1 MVQTILRRML
11 LAEALFYAALV
22 YLLVGI
28 DASWLKIVGV
38 VALLALLWRLYLT
51 MVSLVLAR
59 LSSRGQIVRA
69 RDWRGA
75 TKALY
80 REFIARQ
87 ICFGWSQAFP
97 HLALGREPCGGA
109 NGVPIL
115 LVHGHFSNRGLWVKF
130 RKRIAAVGVGPI
142 YTISFTPYF
151 GELDEFAAQL
161 AARIE
166 TICGETG
173 AVQVTL
179 IGHSMGGLVCR
190 RFLTMHSRSRIAKL
204 VTLGTPHHGS
214 HYARWLLGKNA
225 QQMRIGS
232 DWLNTL
238 ARAEAPTRQPPTL
251 CLYSLYDEIISPPE
265 SGILV
270 WARNVPITAVGHFG
284 LVFSEVAACEVTRF
298 LAKGE
303 NDTPGE
309 SRVQQSTNAIL
320 PVEKDDS

>member
-11 LAEALFYAALV
+11 LAEVLLNVVLV
-22 YLLVGI
+22 CLLIGI

-51 MVSLVLAR
+51 TVSHVLAW
-59 LSSRGQIVRA
+59 LPSRGQTVRA

-75 TKALY
+75 TKALC

-97 HLALGREPCGGA
+97 HLALGREPCGGPD
-109 NGVPIL
+109 GVPIL

-130 RKRIAAVGVGPI
+130 RQRIAAVGIGPV
-142 YTISFTPYF
+142 YTISLTPYF
-151 GELDEFAAQL
+151 GDLDEFAAQL

-166 TICGETG
+166 TICAETG
-173 AVQVTL
+173 VTQVTL

-190 RFLTMHSRSRIAKL
+190 RYLTMHSGSRIAKL

-214 HYARWLLGKNA
+214 YYSRWLLGKNA
-225 QQMRIGS
+225 KQMRIGS
-232 DWLNTL
+232 DWLDSL
-238 ARAEAPTRQPPTL
+238 ARAEAPTQRPPTL
-251 CLYSLYDEIISPPE
+251 CLYSLFDEIISPPE

-270 WARNVPITAVGHFG
+270 GARNVPITAVGHFG
-284 LVFSEVAACEVTRF
+284 LVFSEVAASEVIRF
-298 LAKGE
+298 LTEFDGRS
-303 NDTPGE
+303 THGS
-309 SRVQQSTNAIL
+309 SRAEVARL
-320 PVEKDDS
+320 RR